1 LKNDPEYMENTIS
14 IIMPVFNE
22 EKHLR
27 ACLDSIL
34 VQSCSDWELLAVD
47 DASTDHS
54 LDLLLTYNKKD
65 PRIRVLE
72 NYEKGIIPALR
83 VAVNAAKGSFIT
95 RMDADDYMPPH
106 KLEAL
111 RKPLLE
117 KGPGHLS
124 TALVEYFSD
133 EFDLGPGYRRYA
145 DWLNQVIRQE
155 RNWEE
160 IYREC
165 TIPSPCWM
173 CWRQDFFSAGAH
185 NSNIN
190 PEDYDLA
197 FRFYKSGLKITSVP
211 DILHFWRDHAR
222 RSSRNLESHA
232 NQEYFRLKVPSFI
245 EIDYDANRPLILW
258 GAGRKG
264 KEIAKMLL
272 EKSLNFHWCCET
284 PAKWGHNIYGVIV
297 ESPQTIDRL
306 PNAQII
312 LAVSA
317 PSEQPG
323 IHQHL
328 TDKGLLPGKDFF
340 WFC

>member
-1 LKNDPEYMENTIS
+1 MENIIS

-27 ACLDSIL
+27 ACLDSIRA
-34 VQSCSDWELLAVD
+34 QSCGDWELLAVD
-47 DASTDHS
+47 DASTDRS
-54 LDLLLTYNKKD
+54 LDILRAYSSQD
-65 PRIRVLE
+65 PRIRVLKSD
-72 NYEKGIIPALR
+72 EKGIIPALR
-83 VAVNAAKGSFIT
+83 VAVNAANGAFIT
-95 RMDADDYMPPH
+95 RMDADDYMAPH
-106 KLEAL
+106 KLYAL
-111 RKPLLE
+111 RKALLD

-145 DWLNQVIRQE
+145 AWLNEVIRQE

-173 CWRQDFFSAGAH
+173 CARQDFFAAGAH
-185 NSNIN
+185 KPDIN

-197 FRFYKSGLKITSVP
+197 FRFYKSGLKVTSVP
-211 DILHFWRDHAR
+211 DILHFWRDHSR

-232 NQEYFRLKVPSFI
+232 NQEYFRLKVPNFL
-245 EIDYDANRPLILW
+245 EIDYDYRRPLILW

-272 EKSLNFHWCCET
+272 EKSLSFHWCCET
-284 PAKWGHNIYGVIV
+284 PAKWGHNIYGVIM
-297 ESPQTIDRL
+297 ESPEITDRL
-306 PNAQII
+306 ANAQII

-317 PSEQPG
+317 PGEQPALQQRLLNRG
-323 IHQHL
+323 R
-328 TDKGLLPGKDFF
+328 LPGKDFF

>member
-1 LKNDPEYMENTIS
+1 MENTLVS

-27 ACLDSIL
+27 TCLDSIL
-34 VQSCSDWELLAVD
+34 TQTCLDWELLAVD
-47 DASTDHS
+47 DASTDNS
-54 LDLLLTYNKKD
+54 LALLLEYQKKD
-65 PRIRVLE
+65 PRVRVLQSK
-72 NYEKGIIPALR
+72 EKGIIPALR
-83 VAVNAAKGSFIT
+83 VAVHAAVGTFIT
-95 RMDADDYMPPH
+95 RMDADDYMDPH
-106 KLEAL
+106 KIEAL
-111 RKPLLE
+111 RAPLLQ
-117 KGPGHLS
+117 KGPGYLS
-124 TALVEYFSD
+124 TGMVEYFSE

-145 DWLNQVIRQE
+145 EWLNTVIREE

-173 CWRQDFFSAGAH
+173 CFRQDFLRAGGH
-185 NSNIN
+185 DPSIN

-197 FRFYKSGLKITSVP
+197 FRFRKTGLIISAIPK
-211 DILHFWRDHAR
+211 ILHFWRDHNQ

-232 NQEYFRLKVPSFI
+232 NQEYFRLKVPRFL
-245 EIDYDANRPLILW
+245 EIDRNPEKPLIVW

-264 KEIAKMLL
+264 KEIARMLL
-272 EKSLNFHWCCET
+272 EYGETFHWCCEN
-284 PAKWGHNIYGVIV
+284 PSKWGHNIYGVVMQSTEIIA
-297 ESPQTIDRL
+297 EL
-306 PNAQII
+306 PHAQIL

-317 PSEQPG
+317 PDEQPA

-328 TDKGLLPGKDFF
+328 LAKNLTPGKDFF

>member
-1 LKNDPEYMENTIS
+1 MKNTLVS

-27 ACLDSIL
+27 TCLDSIL
-34 VQSCSDWELLAVD
+34 NQTCKDWELLAVD
-47 DASTDHS
+47 DASTDNS
-54 LDLLLTYNKKD
+54 LALLQEYQTKE
-65 PRIRVLE
+65 PRIRVLQSK
-72 NYEKGIIPALR
+72 EKGIIPALR
-83 VAVNAAKGSFIT
+83 VAVNAASGTFIT
-95 RMDADDYMPPH
+95 RMDADDYMAPN

-111 RKPLLE
+111 RKPLLQ
-117 KGPGHLS
+117 KGQGHLS

-133 EFDLGPGYRRYA
+133 EFDLGQGYRRYA
-145 DWLNQVIRQE
+145 EWLNTVIREE

-173 CWRQDFFSAGAH
+173 CYRQDFVRAGAH
-185 NSNIN
+185 DPSIN

-197 FRFYKSGLKITSVP
+197 FRFRKLGLTITAVP
-211 DILHFWRDHAR
+211 EVLHYWRDHNR

-232 NQEYFRLKVPSFI
+232 NQEYFRLKVPRFL
-245 EIDYDANRPLILW
+245 EIDRNPELPLIVW

-264 KEIAKMLL
+264 KEIARMLIANNESFL
-272 EKSLNFHWCCET
+272 WCCEN
-284 PAKWGHNIYGVIV
+284 PSKWGHNIYGVIMQ
-297 ESPQTIDRL
+297 SPDTIGQF
-306 PNAQII
+306 PNAQIL

-317 PSEQPG
+317 PDEQPA

-328 TDKGLLPGKDFF
+328 IRKNLTPGKDFF